1 MPVHSDWVGELRSGV
16 RMYDWC
22 MIPKYILQERRNLLY
37 LKQRENPKI
46 SNVPRKLLRFWS
58 PTQSNVVPLWLD
70 PQSYSY
76 FDAQPEKRGFF
87 YDCPPKLYTFRRPRN
102 SIWIL
107 EFWRR
112 NRRKRQSHKILI
124 SIICR
129 SELEL
134 RNFTN
139 FKWIIMGQLL
149 RGFLKDGM

>member
-1 MPVHSDWVGELRSGV
+1 MHDT
-16 RMYDWC
+16 
-22 MIPKYILQERRNLLY
+22 YISITRASEPMGQLALLNFA
-37 LKQRENPKI
+37 LFIWNKGKSLNIKCCSFI
-46 SNVPRKLLRFWS
+46 TGPRKLLIFWS
-58 PTQSNVVPLWLD
+58 PNQSNVVPLWLD
-70 PQSYSY
+70 PLSYSY
-76 FDAQPEKRGFF
+76 FDAQPDQRGFF
-87 YDCPPKLYTFRRPRN
+87 YDCPPKLLTFRRPCN
-102 SIWIL
+102 SIWNL

-149 RGFLKDGM
+149 RGFLKDGV